1 MGILIFVIILVAIII
16 FINNTDT
23 KSRIKRIKEMY
34 PEYKYCYWTDGH
46 ILIDKEGNIIV
57 IHKTD
62 ADNKELHQKYYV
74 KDIISFEIYEN
85 HNRIYSKT
93 RTVGG
98 ELLFEVPETV
108 FDISTK
114 INDIYNIGLIL
125 YADEF
130 TNPLLTVKYIDGVK
144 CKPGDFLYNLIKRN
158 IIELTSLLDYAETGR
173 DKTTKQ
179 QI

>member
-108 FDISTK
+108 FDM
-114 INDIYNIGLIL
+114 
-125 YADEF
+125 
-130 TNPLLTVKYIDGVK
+130 
-144 CKPGDFLYNLIKRN
+144 IK
-158 IIELTSLLDYAETGR
+158 SV
-173 DKTTKQ
+173 
-179 QI
+179 

>member
-62 ADNKELHQKYYV
+62 ADNKELHQKYMSKILFLLKFMKIIIGYIV
-74 KDIISFEIYEN
+74 KQ
-85 HNRIYSKT
+85 
-93 RTVGG
+93 G
-98 ELLFEVPETV
+98 
-108 FDISTK
+108 
-114 INDIYNIGLIL
+114 
-125 YADEF
+125 
-130 TNPLLTVKYIDGVK
+130 
-144 CKPGDFLYNLIKRN
+144 
-158 IIELTSLLDYAETGR
+158 
-173 DKTTKQ
+173 Q
-179 QI
+179 